1 MKTLSEL
8 KKGDIISY
16 IYPDFGDVYNLFIDT
31 MLIKEISLTTKYII
45 LTTTVLETT
54 SPDLT
59 LIDYTQDYF
68 IPKFYHFESCYNNFL
83 FSNEVNDINLRKME
97 ILSRRIKTLNEEIRR
112 RKKMLVWPDFYLQK
126 TK

>member
-8 KKGDIISY
+8 KKDDIISY
-16 IYPDFGDVYNLFIDT
+16 IYPDFEDVYNLFIDT

-68 IPKFYHFESCYNNFL
+68 IPKFYHSESCYNNFL

-97 ILSRRIKTLNEEIRR
+97 ILSRRIKTLNKEIRR

>member
-68 IPKFYHFESCYNNFL
+68 IPKFYHSESCYNNFL

>member
-1 MKTLSEL
+1 MNTLSEL

-68 IPKFYHFESCYNNFL
+68 IPKFYHSESCYNNFL

-97 ILSRRIKTLNEEIRR
+97 ILSRRMKTLNEEIRR